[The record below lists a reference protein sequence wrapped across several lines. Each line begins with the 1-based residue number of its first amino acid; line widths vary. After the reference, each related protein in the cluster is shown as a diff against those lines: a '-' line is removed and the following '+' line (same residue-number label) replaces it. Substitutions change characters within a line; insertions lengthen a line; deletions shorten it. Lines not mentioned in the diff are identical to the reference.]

1 MVCAILST
9 LLRRIYIVAALLASE
24 RNERGQGRRKG
35 IRLKKCE
42 KEESEE
48 RTYLIKVTTIS
59 SVSKNFPFNNVK

>member
-1 MVCAILST
+1 M
-9 LLRRIYIVAALLASE
+9 AALLASE

-42 KEESEE
+42 EEESEE

-59 SVSKNFPFNNVK
+59 SVSKNFPGNNVK